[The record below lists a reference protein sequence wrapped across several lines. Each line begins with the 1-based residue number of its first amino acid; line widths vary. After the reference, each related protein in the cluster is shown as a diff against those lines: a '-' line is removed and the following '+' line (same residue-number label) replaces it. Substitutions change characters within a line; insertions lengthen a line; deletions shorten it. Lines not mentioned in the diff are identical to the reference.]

1 MQPRLEP
8 VDPDQPGRFVPM
20 SAMAVWVDGR
30 MADPDQPHLRAD
42 DHGVIVGD
50 GVFETLMVLRRDE
63 GAAAFAV
70 QRHLDRLRRSARI
83 LRFECPHSDE
93 ELRAAIA
100 QCLDAA
106 PEAGIVRITATSG
119 GGPLGSGRSGAEP
132 STIVIAGNRPPDYPP
147 GTAVAVVPFVR
158 NERGGMAGVKTTSYA
173 ENVLALDMAR
183 ERGASEAIFADT
195 RGRVSEGT
203 GSNIFWSD
211 GKRLHTPPLDTGCL
225 AGVTRALLLERL
237 DISETHLPVE
247 DLPGVPE
254 AFLASSTRTVQ
265 SIARIDDTELPVVNG
280 PLTAEAWR
288 MMAGLIATDID
299 P

>member
-1 MQPRLEP
+1 
-8 VDPDQPGRFVPM
+8 M
-20 SAMAVWVDGR
+20 SAQAVWVNGR
-30 MADPDQPHLRAD
+30 MVEPDRPHLRAD

-50 GVFETLMVLRRDE
+50 GVFETLLVLRRDE
-63 GAAAFAV
+63 GVAAFAV
-70 QRHLDRLRRSARI
+70 QRHLERLRRSAGI
-83 LRFECPHSDE
+83 LRFECPYSDD

-100 QCLDAA
+100 QCLDVA
-106 PEAGIVRITATSG
+106 PGAGIVRITATSG
-119 GGPLGSGRSGAEP
+119 GGPLGSGRSGSRG

-147 GTAVAVVPFVR
+147 GTAVAIMPFPR
-158 NERGGMAGVKTTSYA
+158 NERGAMAGVKTTSYA

-211 GKRLHTPPLDTGCL
+211 GERLHTPPLDTGCL
-225 AGVTRALLLERL
+225 AGVTRALLLEQL
-237 DISETHLPVE
+237 DIAETHLPVK

-254 AFLASSTRTVQ
+254 AFLASSTRIVQ
-265 SIARIDDTELPVVNG
+265 SIARIDGTELPVVDG
-280 PLTAEAWR
+280 PLTAAAAKA
-288 MMAGLIATDID
+288 MAELIAADID

>member
-1 MQPRLEP
+1 MIAQ
-8 VDPDQPGRFVPM
+8 
-20 SAMAVWVDGR
+20 AVWLNGR
-30 MADPDQPHLRAD
+30 MVEPDQPHLRAD

-50 GVFETLMVLRRDE
+50 GVFETLLVVRGDA
-63 GAAAFAV
+63 GAGAFAV
-70 QRHLDRLRRSARI
+70 RRHLERLRRSARA
-83 LRFECPHSDE
+83 LRFECPYSDD

-100 QCLDAA
+100 ECLDVA
-106 PEAGIVRITATSG
+106 PGAGIVRITATSG
-119 GGPLGSGRSGAEP
+119 GGPLGSGRSGAAP

-183 ERGASEAIFADT
+183 ELGASEAIFADT

-211 GKRLHTPPLDTGCL
+211 GTRLHTPPLDTGCL
-225 AGVTRALLLERL
+225 AGITRALLLERL
-237 DISETHLPVE
+237 DVTETHQPVAE
-247 DLPGVPE
+247 LRSVPE
-254 AFLASSTRTVQ
+254 AFLASSTRAVQ
-265 SIARIDDTELPVVNG
+265 SIARIDSTELPVVDG
-280 PLTAEAWR
+280 PLTVAAAEL
-288 MMAGLIATDID
+288 MADLMANDID

>member
-1 MQPRLEP
+1 
-8 VDPDQPGRFVPM
+8 M
-20 SAMAVWVDGR
+20 SAMAVWVNGR
-30 MADPDQPHLRAD
+30 MVDPDQPHLRAD

-50 GVFETLMVLRRDE
+50 GVFETLLVVRGDE
-63 GAAAFAV
+63 EVAAFAV
-70 QRHLDRLRRSARI
+70 QRHLDRLRRSARA
-83 LRFECPHSDE
+83 LRFECPYRDD
-93 ELRAAIA
+93 ELRVAVAA
-100 QCLDAA
+100 CLDAA
-106 PEAGIVRITATSG
+106 PSAGIVRVTATSG
-119 GGPLGSGRSGAEP
+119 GGPLGSGRSGAAP

-173 ENVLALDMAR
+173 ENVLALDVAR
-183 ERGASEAIFADT
+183 ERGASEAIFADS

-211 GKRLHTPPLDTGCL
+211 GDRLHTPPLDTGCL
-225 AGVTRALLLERL
+225 AGVTRALLLEHL
-237 DISETHLPVE
+237 DIAETHLPVE

-265 SIARIDDTELPVVNG
+265 SIARIDDTALPVVDG
-280 PLTAEAWR
+280 SLTAEAWR
-288 MMAGLIATDID
+288 TMADLIATDID

>member
-1 MQPRLEP
+1 MGAQ
-8 VDPDQPGRFVPM
+8 
-20 SAMAVWVDGR
+20 AVWVNGR
-30 MADPDQPHLRAD
+30 MVEPDRPHLRAD

-50 GVFETLMVLRRDE
+50 GVFETLLVLRRDE
-63 GAAAFAV
+63 GVAAFAV
-70 QRHLDRLRRSARI
+70 QRHLERLRRSAGI
-83 LRFECPHSDE
+83 LRFECPYSDDD
-93 ELRAAIA
+93 LRAAIA
-100 QCLDAA
+100 RCLDVA
-106 PEAGIVRITATSG
+106 PGAGIVRITATSG
-119 GGPLGSGRSGAEP
+119 GGPLGSGRSGSRG

-147 GTAVAVVPFVR
+147 GTEVAIMAFPR
-158 NERGGMAGVKTTSYA
+158 NERGAMAGVKTTSYA

-211 GKRLHTPPLDTGCL
+211 GERLHTPPLDTGCL
-225 AGVTRALLLERL
+225 AGVTRALLLEQL
-237 DISETHLPVE
+237 DIAETHLPVK

-265 SIARIDDTELPVVNG
+265 SIARIDGTELPVVEG
-280 PLTAEAWR
+280 PLTAAAAKA
-288 MMAGLIATDID
+288 MAELIAADID

>member
-1 MQPRLEP
+1 
-8 VDPDQPGRFVPM
+8 M
-20 SAMAVWVDGR
+20 SAQAVWINGR
-30 MADPDQPHLRAD
+30 MVEPDRPHLRAD

-50 GVFETLMVLRRDE
+50 GVFETLLVLRRDE
-63 GAAAFAV
+63 GVAAFAV
-70 QRHLDRLRRSARI
+70 QRHLERLRRSAGI
-83 LRFECPHSDE
+83 LRFECPYSDD

-100 QCLDAA
+100 QCLDVA
-106 PEAGIVRITATSG
+106 PGAGIVRITATSG
-119 GGPLGSGRSGAEP
+119 GGPLGSGRSESRG

-147 GTAVAVVPFVR
+147 GTAVAIMPFPR
-158 NERGGMAGVKTTSYA
+158 NERGAMAGVKTTSYA

-211 GKRLHTPPLDTGCL
+211 GERLHTPPLDTGCL
-225 AGVTRALLLERL
+225 AGVTRALLLEQL
-237 DISETHLPVE
+237 DIAETHLPVK

-254 AFLASSTRTVQ
+254 AFLASSTRIVQ
-265 SIARIDDTELPVVNG
+265 SIARIDGTELPVVEG
-280 PLTAEAWR
+280 PLTAAAAKA
-288 MMAGLIATDID
+288 MAELIAADID

>member
-1 MQPRLEP
+1 MWLNGGMVEP
-8 VDPDQPGRFVPM
+8 G
-20 SAMAVWVDGR
+20 G
-30 MADPDQPHLRAD
+30 PHLRAD

-50 GVFETLMVLRRDE
+50 GVFETLLVVRRDQP
-63 GAAAFAV
+63 AAAFAV
-70 QRHLDRLRRSARI
+70 RRHLERLRRSARV
-83 LRFECPHSDE
+83 LRFECPYSDD

-119 GGPLGSGRSGAEP
+119 GGPLGSGRSGARG
-132 STIVIAGNRPPDYPP
+132 SAIVIAGNRPPDYPP
-147 GTAVAVVPFVR
+147 GTAVAIMGFAR
-158 NERGGMAGVKTTSYA
+158 NERGAMAGVKTTSYA

-211 GKRLHTPPLDTGCL
+211 GERLHTPPLDTGCL
-225 AGVTRALLLERL
+225 AGVTRALLLEHL
-237 DISETHLPVE
+237 DIAETHLGVE

-254 AFLASSTRTVQ
+254 AFLASSTRVVQ
-265 SIARIDDTELPVVNG
+265 SIARIDDTDLPVVDG
-280 PLTAEAWR
+280 ALTSHAAR
-288 MMAGLIATDID
+288 MMTELIANDID

>member
-1 MQPRLEP
+1 MIAQ
-8 VDPDQPGRFVPM
+8 
-20 SAMAVWVDGR
+20 AVWLNGR
-30 MADPDQPHLRAD
+30 MVEPDQPHLRAD

-50 GVFETLMVLRRDE
+50 GVFETLLVVRGDA
-63 GAAAFAV
+63 GAGAFAV
-70 QRHLDRLRRSARI
+70 QRHLERLRRSARA
-83 LRFECPHSDE
+83 LRFECPYSDD

-100 QCLDAA
+100 ECLDVAHG
-106 PEAGIVRITATSG
+106 AGIVRITATSG
-119 GGPLGSGRSGAEP
+119 GGPLGSGRSGAAP

-183 ERGASEAIFADT
+183 ELGASEAIFADT

-211 GKRLHTPPLDTGCL
+211 GTRLHTPPLDTGCL
-225 AGVTRALLLERL
+225 AGITRALLLERL
-237 DISETHLPVE
+237 DVTETHQPVAELPS
-247 DLPGVPE
+247 VPE
-254 AFLASSTRTVQ
+254 AFLASSTRAVQ
-265 SIARIDDTELPVVNG
+265 SIARIDSTELPVVDG
-280 PLTAEAWR
+280 PLTVAAAEL
-288 MMAGLIATDID
+288 MAELMANDID

>member
-1 MQPRLEP
+1 
-8 VDPDQPGRFVPM
+8 M
-20 SAMAVWVDGR
+20 SAQAVWVNGH
-30 MADPDQPHLRAD
+30 MVDPDQPHLRAD

-50 GVFETLMVLRRDE
+50 GVFETLLVVRRDD
-63 GAAAFAV
+63 GAFAFAV
-70 QRHLDRLRRSARI
+70 QRHLDRLRRSARA
-83 LRFECPHSDE
+83 LRFDCPYSDDD
-93 ELRAAIA
+93 LRGAVAG
-100 QCLDAA
+100 CLDAA
-106 PEAGIVRITATSG
+106 PGAGVVRITLTSG
-119 GGPLGSGRSGAEP
+119 GGPLGSGRSGAQA
-132 STIVIAGNRPPDYPP
+132 STIVIAGNRPPVYPP
-147 GTAVAVVPFVR
+147 ATMVAVVPFMR

-211 GKRLHTPPLDTGCL
+211 GERLHTSPLDTGCL

-237 DISETHLPVE
+237 DIAETHLPVDE
-247 DLPGVPE
+247 LPSVPE

-265 SIARIDDTELPVVNG
+265 SIARIDDTELPVVDG
-280 PLTAEAWR
+280 PLTSAAAA
-288 MMAGLIATDID
+288 MMAELIANDID

>member
-1 MQPRLEP
+1 
-8 VDPDQPGRFVPM
+8 M
-20 SAMAVWVDGR
+20 SAQAVWLNGR
-30 MADPDQPHLRAD
+30 MVEPDQPHLRAD

-50 GVFETLMVLRRDE
+50 GVFETLLVVRSDA
-63 GAAAFAV
+63 GTTAFAIR
-70 QRHLDRLRRSARI
+70 RHLERLRRSARA
-83 LRFECPHSDE
+83 LRFECPHGDH

-100 QCLDAA
+100 ACLDSA
-106 PEAGIVRITATSG
+106 PSAGIVRITATSG
-119 GGPLGSGRSGAEP
+119 GGPLGSGRSGAAP
-132 STIVIAGNRPPDYPP
+132 STIVIAGNRPPAYPP

-211 GKRLHTPPLDTGCL
+211 GERLHTPPLDTGCL
-225 AGVTRALLLERL
+225 AGVTRALLLEHL
-237 DISETHLPVE
+237 DITETHLPVG

-254 AFLASSTRTVQ
+254 AFLASSTRVVQ
-265 SIARIDDTELPVVNG
+265 SIARVDGTELPVVDG
-280 PLTAEAWR
+280 PLTSNAAR
-288 MMAGLIATDID
+288 MMGELIAADID